1 MRIMALD
8 YGAKAIGVAL
18 TDELRLTVRP
28 LTTIRRKRQSRNQL
42 IAQIQQLIAEHDVGE
57 VVVGLPL
64 RMDGTVGDAAARLQ
78 VFITILQAAVAIP
91 VHAQDERLTSRA
103 ADELMQEMGF
113 DATQRKAKSDEY
125 AALVILRDYLA
136 SHP

>member
-42 IAQIQQLIAEHDVGE
+42 IAQIQQLIAEYDVGE

-64 RMDGTVGDAAARLQ
+64 RMDGTVGDAAVRIE
-78 VFITILQAAVAIP
+78 VFIAALQKALTIP

-103 ADELMQEMGF
+103 AEELMQEMGF